1 MLTALMAAV
10 LIVSFLLMF
19 GLVQFSESIIARPKS
34 SMADALDAE
43 AQRTEKRA

>member
-19 GLVQFSESIIARPKS
+19 GLVQFSESIITRSKS
-34 SMADALDAE
+34 SMGEALDAKP
-43 AQRTEKRA
+43 QRTENRA

>member
-19 GLVQFSESIIARPKS
+19 GLVQFSESIITRPKS
-34 SMADALDAE
+34 PVTDALDA
-43 AQRTEKRA
+43 QPQGTENRV